1 MVRSLNKHVCEVH
14 SCRIIQWTRFT
25 ANTSCVRVK
34 RGQCSVC
41 RLGRIHRPC
50 FLLSSLH
57 YIQNITTLLRV
68 LGNTSATGINLKFL
82 KVQSTRRADA
92 SLSFFVLIFISF
104 LFWHDG
110 RTRRRQNTL
119 PIVLLF
125 GVNLKIWQS
134 CLKVIWYCLWE
145 NVLWTTLS
153 FVDWS
158 HSIMFGLELRLCK

>member
-14 SCRIIQWTRFT
+14 SCTIIQWTRFT

-104 LFWHDG
+104 LFWHDD

-134 CLKVIWYCLWE
+134 CFKSDL
-145 NVLWTTLS
+145 VL
-153 FVDWS
+153 FVRECPLDNS
-158 HSIMFGLELRLCK
+158 ELCWLVSQYHVWPRA